1 MQNSVALVILAAGKG
16 TRMEDPS
23 KVKVMY
29 ELDGKPMIHF
39 AVRLAEELSASR
51 VLVVLGYQR
60 EIVIDYLR
68 EHHPTV
74 ETAVQDPQLGT
85 GHAVM
90 QVEEPLASFGG
101 DVIVIS
107 GDVPLLRPETI
118 QSLIQIHKNK
128 NAAATILTTVLENP
142 GGYGRII
149 RNENESVQKIVE
161 HRDAN
166 EEELRIKEINSGIY
180 IFEKDKLFQSLK
192 HIGSNNSQ
200 KEYYL
205 TDVFEWFWQNG
216 WLVSAFTVNDSDEV
230 RGINTVLQLE
240 EAERILVSR
249 RLSDPQETSS

>member
-16 TRMEDPS
+16 TRMKDPT

-39 AVRLAEELSASR
+39 VVRLAEELSASR
-51 VLVVLGYQR
+51 VLVVVGYQR

-68 EHHPTV
+68 ENHPTV
-74 ETAVQDPQLGT
+74 ETIVQDPQLGT

-90 QVEEPLASFGG
+90 QVEEPLASYKGY
-101 DVIVIS
+101 VIVLS

-118 QSLIQIHKNK
+118 QSLVQIHKKK
-128 NAAATILTTVLENP
+128 NASATILTTVLENP
-142 GGYGRII
+142 NGYGRII
-149 RNENESVQKIVE
+149 RNENDSVQKIVE

-166 EEELRIKEINSGIY
+166 AEELNVKEINSGIY
-180 IFEKDKLFQSLK
+180 VFDKEKLFQSLK

-205 TDVFEWFWQNG
+205 TDVFERFWQSG
-216 WLVSAFTVNDSDEV
+216 WLVAASMVSNSDEV
-230 RGINTVLQLE
+230 RGINSVAQLE
-240 EAERILVSR
+240 EAQKILTSR
-249 RLSDPQETSS
+249 QLSDPQKTSS